1 MRKLV
6 WIDNHI
12 HVSDLNGDGSE
23 RPHFVD
29 DLLAVLDAEEAD
41 LRLVVSPDGPRMSR
55 ICYESEGMTEGNTF
69 IRDLVRAA
77 PGRLYGS
84 CMVNPRFLD
93 ESLRMM
99 DLCLGEWGFV
109 QLGEMLQYMMGYEM
123 NSPPVE
129 KLVRRAIEF
138 GVPVQVHISTSNRQ
152 EHASSHGIAQLTDLS
167 ADWRSVCPKRSTFW
181 RTRSGCDADPPVVD
195 QYLDL
200 IEQTCGD
207 FPDNF
212 WVEIR
217 DFDSPGVRSVVERVP
232 LTRLIAG
239 TDWVTRVGPPFLP
252 YGVVFVVGHPEENPY
267 PPCVASMMNFLQLAG
282 VDDAGIEMIAWRNL
296 AGLLRIEP

>member
-181 RTRSGCDADPPVVD
+181 RTRSGCPTQTRRWWTSTSTSSNRPAAISPTTSGWKFETSTPPVSAVWWS
-195 QYLDL
+195 
-200 IEQTCGD
+200 E
-207 FPDNF
+207 
-212 WVEIR
+212 
-217 DFDSPGVRSVVERVP
+217 SP
-232 LTRLIAG
+232 
-239 TDWVTRVGPPFLP
+239 
-252 YGVVFVVGHPEENPY
+252 
-267 PPCVASMMNFLQLAG
+267 
-282 VDDAGIEMIAWRNL
+282 
-296 AGLLRIEP
+296 